1 MLVSFFFLFNIFV
14 CLYDLYFVGLLF
26 LYIFYYLYFV
36 CMWLNFNVLWYDI
49 IWILF
54 IYGYKKCFFYVE
66 KGFCMYSFIFC
77 ILDGGVYGGFI
88 LREGILFC
96 FNDYISFF
104 ESWLGD
110 YSIERG
116 LIKFLDINID
126 DSVLLILSGFKFI
139 LIFVFY
145 IVIWIRLFCF

>member
-1 MLVSFFFLFNIFV
+1 
-14 CLYDLYFVGLLF
+14 
-26 LYIFYYLYFV
+26 
-36 CMWLNFNVLWYDI
+36 
-49 IWILF
+49 
-54 IYGYKKCFFYVE
+54 
-66 KGFCMYSFIFC
+66 MYSFIFC

-88 LREGILFC
+88 LREWILFC